1 VRLVAAFLVLGW
13 SIAATAEPPSPD
25 QLERVVI
32 LSRHGVRSAMSSP
45 AELGRFTRLPWPSFA
60 VQAGQLTAR
69 GTTLLTILGSWYR
82 ARYEAAG
89 LLHPGDCDVYYW
101 ANHTQRT
108 FATAGALAAGLT
120 PGCAITV
127 HQSAEEPD
135 PLFDAPLTPFARPDP
150 SRLLAAISAR
160 VRGNLVAWDTR
171 QRPDLDRFEALLLQ
185 CAHVP
190 CSRQE
195 RAQVK
200 RRLGDTPVTM
210 RLDQKGELQLTS
222 PALAVGGLAES
233 LLMAYAD
240 GLDFPHWRGVDA
252 QTIGQALAVHGAA
265 IDLRTRTPEVGR
277 QASSYLA
284 MRLFATLQRAARV
297 PVVADPMGDDE
308 KIILLAGHDGTLTM
322 LAGLLGLNWHLPGYA
337 VGEAAPG
344 GALLF
349 ELWRSGTNGQQTIRI
364 YYVAQ
369 SLDQLRYLAPL
380 SPEQPPE
387 IATIAVPGCG
397 DAGRGCPLSGFTA
410 HILRQVGPGD
420 GNASR
425 KAAKGSASPSQQP

>member
-1 VRLVAAFLVLGW
+1 
-13 SIAATAEPPSPD
+13 
-25 QLERVVI
+25 
-32 LSRHGVRSAMSSP
+32 
-45 AELGRFTRLPWPSFA
+45 
-60 VQAGQLTAR
+60 
-69 GTTLLTILGSWYR
+69 
-82 ARYEAAG
+82 
-89 LLHPGDCDVYYW
+89 
-101 ANHTQRT
+101 
-108 FATAGALAAGLT
+108 
-120 PGCAITV
+120 
-127 HQSAEEPD
+127 
-135 PLFDAPLTPFARPDP
+135 
-150 SRLLAAISAR
+150 
-160 VRGNLVAWDTR
+160 
-171 QRPDLDRFEALLLQ
+171 
-185 CAHVP
+185 
-190 CSRQE
+190 
-195 RAQVK
+195 
-200 RRLGDTPVTM
+200 
-210 RLDQKGELQLTS
+210 
-222 PALAVGGLAES
+222 
-233 LLMAYAD
+233 
-240 GLDFPHWRGVDA
+240 
-252 QTIGQALAVHGAA
+252 
-265 IDLRTRTPEVGR
+265 
-277 QASSYLA
+277 
-284 MRLFATLQRAARV
+284 MRLFARLQRAARV

-369 SLDQLRYLAPL
+369 SLDQRIIGGHTPRFGQLRYLAPL